1 MDELK
6 ESAAHCG
13 MEDEEQVELCIG
25 GFIGV
30 LKKSENFDDSN
41 VDKIIETIGAEEA
54 VKAYE
59 KVEFRKGLPKPN
71 PIIMALP
78 KPMPGPPP
86 VMILS
91 AVAKGIRRKKREDKD
106 VMHTEDAIKNL
117 KGWKLKEEVIVKF
130 MEVFVVFV
138 EEKNQMDISEILCLP
153 EE

>member
-13 MEDEEQVELCIG
+13 MEEEEQAELCIG

-30 LKKSENFDDSN
+30 LKKSEHFEDAK
-41 VDKIIETIGAEEA
+41 VDQIIASIGAEEA

-71 PIIMALP
+71 PIIIAL
-78 KPMPGPPP
+78 KRTPGPPP
-86 VMILS
+86 VMVARAI
-91 AVAKGIRRKKREDKD
+91 AKGIRRKKRDDKD
-106 VMHTEDAIKNL
+106 AMHTEDVISNL
-117 KGWKLKEEVIVKF
+117 KGRKLKEEVIVKF

-138 EEKNQMDISEILCLP
+138 EEKNQMDISEVLCLP
-153 EE
+153 EKE